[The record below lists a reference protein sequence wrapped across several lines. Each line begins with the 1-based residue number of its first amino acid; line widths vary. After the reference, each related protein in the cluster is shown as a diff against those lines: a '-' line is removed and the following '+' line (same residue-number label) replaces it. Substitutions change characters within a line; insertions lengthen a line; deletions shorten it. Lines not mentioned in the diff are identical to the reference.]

1 LDLSEISGF
10 TARERELFA
19 SVCNRLLGQTF
30 LLRSFYL
37 PDGSSVNNPE
47 YNFLTA
53 HSEAVKNYLS
63 LLGWEL
69 HQDKYNGY
77 FYVVNNLDV
86 NRLTLGSKPTAVLLA
101 LRLIYEENS
110 ERAGLF
116 QDVLCEVREV
126 LEKLVADFGVFR
138 QKPNMDE
145 FRRAMKLFE
154 GHNIIQLLD
163 GKYSDTD
170 CRFAILPT
178 ILTAVSAEKLNALVT
193 NLRKEE
199 GEDEEA
205 DDGAVD

>member
-1 LDLSEISGF
+1 VTL
-10 TARERELFA
+10 AA
-19 SVCNRLLGQTF
+19 S
-30 LLRSFYL
+30 
-37 PDGSSVNNPE
+37 DG
-47 YNFLTA
+47 
-53 HSEAVKNYLS
+53 
-63 LLGWEL
+63 
-69 HQDKYNGY
+69 
-77 FYVVNNLDV
+77 
-86 NRLTLGSKPTAVLLA
+86 VLLA
-101 LRLIYEENS
+101 CAYIWENS

-178 ILTAVSAEKLNALVT
+178 ILTAVSAEN
-193 NLRKEE
+193 
-199 GEDEEA
+199 
-205 DDGAVD
+205 